1 MKLKRHT
8 LIYANLVI
16 SPLVGIGLHLE
27 HKHYGM
33 IVLDVLALVLAIY
46 LTVRY
51 QRDRSAE

>member
-16 SPLVGIGLHLE
+16 SPLVGIGLHPE